1 MRRFLIIA
9 LLILTG
15 SIHPLM
21 EATAGKD
28 TEAVL
33 QNLFRSL
40 SASRQDHEKKA
51 INDSIILIIDSYA
64 ASDSVMEHSFRQ
76 IRNLGQITSRNSK
89 LKIITWNLLLENEKS
104 RYYCYFVNNNDKVN
118 KVNKLVGIYRDE
130 PVRTDIQYSGKD
142 WYGALYYD
150 LRPAGRKDDNYWILL
165 GIDFGNPS
173 VTRKII
179 DAVSFNTDGS
189 VTFGRRIFLSGKE
202 SIFREVLE
210 YNPEA
215 VVTLRFFSDKTIV
228 FDHLVPVSP
237 SLKGMK
243 EHYAPDFSYDAYT
256 LIRGGMWRFVSN
268 FDARNSKE

>member
-1 MRRFLIIA
+1 MRIFFITA
-9 LLILTG
+9 LLVLTG
-15 SIHPLM
+15 TRFPLM
-21 EATAGKD
+21 GVPAEKE

-33 QNLFRSL
+33 QRLFGKL
-40 SASRQDHEKKA
+40 AASRQDQDKKA
-51 INDSIILIIDSYA
+51 INDSIVLIIDNYA
-64 ASDSVMEHSFRQ
+64 ASDTVMEHSFSR

-104 RYYCYFVNNNDKVN
+104 RYFCYFVNNSGKGNIVY
-118 KVNKLVGIYRDE
+118 KLVGTYREE
-130 PVRTDIQYSGKD
+130 PVKTDIEYSGKD

-150 LRPAGRKDDNYWILL
+150 LRPAGKKDDSYWILL
-165 GIDFGNPS
+165 GIDLGNPS

-179 DAVSFNTDGS
+179 DAVSFNADGS
-189 VTFGRRIFLSGKE
+189 VTFGRKIFLSGKE
-202 SIFREVLE
+202 SRFREVLE

-215 VVTLRFFSDKTIV
+215 VVSLRFFSDKTIV

-256 LIRGGMWRFVSN
+256 LERGGVWRFVSD